1 MTGPAARAWPGAQKT
16 DPVAATPEGRIRDV
30 LANAE
35 LLCSEEDVCEAL
47 DEVAA
52 QVAERLAGENP
63 LVLAVMTGGMVPT
76 TWLMQRLSFPV
87 ELDYV
92 HATRYRGGTVGL
104 ELDWLVRPRADL
116 RGRCVLIVDDILDEG
131 VTLDAIAEHCR
142 AAGARAVYTCVLV
155 TKEHDRA
162 RAMDSA
168 DFCALT
174 VPDRYVFGCGMDYHG
189 YLRNLPAIYAVGGE

>member
-1 MTGPAARAWPGAQKT
+1 MGATSEALVRDVVARADLLWSE
-16 DPVAATPEGRIRDV
+16 DDVAA
-30 LANAE
+30 AM
-35 LLCSEEDVCEAL
+35 

-52 QVAERLAGENP
+52 NVSERLGGESP
-63 LVLAVMTGGMVPT
+63 LVLAVMTGGMIPT
-76 TWLMQRLSFPV
+76 TWLLQRLDFPV

-92 HATRYRGGTVGL
+92 HATRYQGGTVGSK
-104 ELDWLVRPRADL
+104 LDWLVRPRADL

-131 VTLDAIAEHCR
+131 VTLDAISEHCR

-162 RAMDSA
+162 RALDRA

-189 YLRNLPAIYAVGGE
+189 YLPAIYAVGSD

>member
-1 MTGPAARAWPGAQKT
+1 M
-16 DPVAATPEGRIRDV
+16 AATPETRIRDV
-30 LANAE
+30 LARADM
-35 LLCSEEDVCEAL
+35 LYSEEDVSAAV

-52 QVAERLAGENP
+52 MVAERLAGENP
-63 LVLAVMTGGMVPT
+63 LVLAVMTGGMIPT
-76 TWLMQRLSFPV
+76 TWLMQRLDFPV

-92 HATRYRGGTVGL
+92 HATRYQGGTIGS

-142 AAGARAVYTCVLV
+142 AAGARAVYTCALV
-155 TKEHDRA
+155 TKEHNRA
-162 RAMDSA
+162 RALDSA
-168 DFCALT
+168 DFCALS

-189 YLRNLPAIYAVGGE
+189 YLRNLPAIYAVGDD